1 MIGKKILIIDDE
13 STFVDPIKLVLEKKG
28 AHVLWASEGV
38 DGLNQVRKS
47 LPDLILL
54 DLMLPGLNG
63 YQICRLIK
71 HDTRYKNIPVFIV
84 SANDSEKDKNLI
96 KNCGG
101 DLYITKPINF
111 DEFVQ
116 QVKKALQ

>member
-71 HDTRYKNIPVFIV
+71 HATRYKNIPVFIV